1 MFAHKNTLIQL
12 MIDSVKKYD
21 VMSDMIF
28 TRTKDG
34 SYDGISRFQILNYS
48 FCIKEYLEKLGLR
61 KNSSLAIISENRIEW
76 VITDIACMLSSNITV
91 PIYPSLSA
99 DSIKYILNDCKAE
112 IVFVSTGL
120 QLDKILSVRNECP
133 DLKYIISFNSIERSN
148 IKDKI
153 ISFHNIFCNKQTIT
167 RNELLERL
175 EQISDSVNGNDL
187 LTIIYT
193 SGTTG
198 IPKGVMLMHKNIY
211 ANLVTFPEV
220 LLINEHYKFLS
231 YLPYSHIYER
241 TAGYY
246 LPFFWG
252 SKIYYAQ
259 SIDTIGAQMIEVKP
273 TIIIT
278 VPRLLDKI
286 YNKLMKTADEMPGG
300 AKKKIFNWGLKVA
313 KEDWNNKSSLRWKI
327 ANKLVFT
334 KIREKTGGELSLFCS
349 GGGALNKT
357 VGEFFEGIGIM
368 TLEGYGLTETSPV
381 VAVNRI
387 EKNKYGT
394 VGFPMR
400 DVQVKIAEDGE
411 ILVKGDIVMKGYYN
425 QPNETAEAIVD
436 GWFHTGDIGEI
447 DSEGYIKITDRKKSL
462 FKSSGGKYI
471 APTHIEELVG
481 TLPYVDQVMV
491 IGNERMYVTALIVP
505 DVNELK
511 SLAKKAEQTIE
522 FESDL
527 FTNPV
532 ILKQI
537 EKDVNEAQKNLAPYE
552 KIRKFSLIQTPFTI
566 EGGEITPTLKI
577 KRKFVEEKYKIVI
590 ENMYHKV

>member
-1 MFAHKNTLIQL
+1 MITRKNTLIEL
-12 MIDSVKKYD
+12 MIESVKKYD
-21 VMSDMIF
+21 VMSDIIF

-34 SYDGISRFQILNYS
+34 SYEGISRFQILNYS
-48 FCIKEYLEKLGLR
+48 FCITEYLGKLGLR

-76 VITDIACMLSSNITV
+76 VITDISCMFTGDISV

-112 IVFVSTGL
+112 VVFVSTGL
-120 QLDKILSVRNECP
+120 QLDKVLSIKNECP
-133 DLKYIISFNSIERSN
+133 DLKYIVSFNSVERAN
-148 IKDKI
+148 VKDKI
-153 ISFHNIFCNKQTIT
+153 ISFHNIFCDKQTLT

-175 EQISDSVNGNDL
+175 EKISDGVNGTDL

-220 LLINEHYKFLS
+220 LLINERYKFLS

-286 YNKLMKTADEMPGG
+286 YNKLLKNADEMPDGL
-300 AKKKIFNWGLKVA
+300 KKKIFNWGLNVA
-313 KEDWNNKSSLRWKI
+313 REDWSNKSSMRWKI
-327 ANKLVFT
+327 ADKLVFS
-334 KIREKTGGELSLFCS
+334 KIREKTGGELNLFCS
-349 GGGALNKT
+349 GGGALNRT
-357 VGEFFEGIGIM
+357 VGEFFDGIGIM

-387 EKNKYGT
+387 ERNKYGT

-425 QPNETAEAIVD
+425 QPKETAEAIID

-447 DSEGYIKITDRKKSL
+447 DSEGYVKITDRKKSL

-471 APTHIEELVG
+471 APTHIEELVSA
-481 TLPYVDQVMV
+481 LPYVDQVMV

-511 SLAKKAEQTIE
+511 SLAKKAGQAIE

-537 EKDVNEAQKNLAPYE
+537 EKDVNETQKNLAAYE

-577 KRKFVEEKYKIVI
+577 KRKFVEEKYKNVI